1 MPRRYSVAHGILHV
15 RHNVALLE
23 AEIYGITLPKTLS

>member
-1 MPRRYSVAHGILHV
+1 MRRRYSVAHGILHV
-15 RHNVALLE
+15 RPNVTLLE